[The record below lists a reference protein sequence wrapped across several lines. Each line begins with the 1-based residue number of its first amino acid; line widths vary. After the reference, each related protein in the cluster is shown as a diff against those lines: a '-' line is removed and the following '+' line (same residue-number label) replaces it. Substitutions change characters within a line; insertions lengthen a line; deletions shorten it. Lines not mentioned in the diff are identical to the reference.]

1 MNGQLRRERTR
12 RRVLAFSRKTE
23 YARPRAAAA
32 RRSGEGM
39 QELLEHI
46 GRLNAI
52 GVALSAERDT
62 GRLLERILRSAKD
75 LTAADGGT
83 LYLVRDDHHVAFE
96 IMSTDSLGIELGG
109 ASREPIPFEPLP
121 LEIDGKP
128 NSSMVVTHCVH
139 TGTTVAIADAYDAAG
154 FDFSGTRAFDERTG
168 YRTQSLLTVPMR
180 DHEGRV
186 IGVLQLIN
194 AMHDGRIV
202 PFSDASRQLAESLA
216 SQAAIALTNKRL
228 VDDLRGL
235 FDAFVRILAE
245 AIDQKS
251 PYTGAHCRR
260 VPELTMMLA
269 DAADR
274 AQEGALRD
282 FRMTPDDR
290 YALELAGWLH
300 DCGKVTTPEHVMDK
314 STKLETVHDRIEE
327 VAARF
332 ATCRAR
338 IEAEC
343 AVVEAAQPD
352 SEAAAQARRHRDERL
367 AALDE
372 DLAFLRRINA
382 GGETMSR
389 ADHER
394 IHEIAAGEW
403 IDAGGACRPI
413 LTGDEVENLCV
424 ERGTLNAGER
434 SIIEHHVVATI
445 RMLEQLPFPEDLKNV
460 PEYAAGHHERVD
472 GQGYPNG
479 LTREE
484 MSIPARAMAIADV
497 FEALSAAD
505 RPYKEAKPLSQC
517 LELMGRMCQDGHID
531 PDLFEVFIGA
541 GVYREYAARYLA
553 PEQIDDVDVSRIPG
567 YFGVGTSPIA
577 GVSRTG
583 EG

>member
-1 MNGQLRRERTR
+1 
-12 RRVLAFSRKTE
+12 
-23 YARPRAAAA
+23 
-32 RRSGEGM
+32 M

-75 LTAADGGT
+75 LTTADGGT
-83 LYLVRDDHHVAFE
+83 LYLVRNDRHVAFE
-96 IMSTDSLGIELGG
+96 IMSTDSLGIDLGG
-109 ASREPIPFEPLP
+109 SEHDPIPFAPLP
-121 LEIDGKP
+121 LEVDGAP

-139 TGTTVAIADAYDAAG
+139 TGTTVNIPDAYHAEG
-154 FDFSGTRAFDERTG
+154 FDFSGTRAFDQRTG

-180 DHEGRV
+180 NHEGRV

-194 AMHDGRIV
+194 AMHDGQIV

-216 SQAAIALTNKRL
+216 SQAAISLTNKRL
-228 VDDLRGL
+228 LDDLRGL
-235 FDAFVRILAE
+235 FDAFVRIIAE

-274 AQEGALRD
+274 VERGPLGNFHMNA
-282 FRMTPDDR
+282 DDR

-327 VAARF
+327 IATRF
-332 ATCRAR
+332 AVCRAR

-343 AVVEAAQPD
+343 AAVESAQPR
-352 SEAAAQARRHRDERL
+352 SQAAEQARRQRDERL
-367 AALDE
+367 AALDD
-372 DLAFLRRINA
+372 DLAFIRTINEGA
-382 GGETMSR
+382 EVMSASDR
-389 ADHER
+389 ER
-394 IHEIAAGEW
+394 VHTIAARQW
-403 IDAGGACRPI
+403 TDATGTVRPL
-413 LTGDEVENLCV
+413 LTKDEVENLCV
-424 ERGTLNAGER
+424 ERGTLNPQER

-445 RMLEQLPFPEDLKNV
+445 RMLEQLPFPENLKNV

-472 GQGYPNG
+472 GKGYPNG

-484 MSIPARAMAIADV
+484 MSVPARAMAIADV

-517 LELMGRMCQDGHID
+517 LELMGRMCQEGHID
-531 PDLFEVFIGA
+531 PDLFEIFISE
-541 GVYREYAARYLA
+541 GVYRQYAERYMA
-553 PEQIDDVDVSRIPG
+553 PEQIDAVDVSGIPG
-567 YFGVGTSPIA
+567 YFGAGTANPERVG
-577 GVSRTG
+577 
-583 EG
+583 